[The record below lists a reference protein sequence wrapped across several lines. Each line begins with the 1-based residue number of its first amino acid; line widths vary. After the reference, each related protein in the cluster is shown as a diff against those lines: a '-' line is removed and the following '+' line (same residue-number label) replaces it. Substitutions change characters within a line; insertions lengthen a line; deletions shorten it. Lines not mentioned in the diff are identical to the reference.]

1 MNISIRNA
9 VRSDAVT
16 IVRFNAAMA
25 DETEHK
31 TLDLRLLHDGVNGL
45 FDHPEYGFY
54 ILAES
59 DGEIVGQIMITYE
72 WSDWRNGVFWWIQSV
87 YVKPE
92 FRSRGVFRMLFDHIS
107 STASGR
113 ETVCGFRLYVE
124 RENERAQR
132 VYEAMGMKQTRYE
145 MYEKDFS
152 VNG

>member
-72 WSDWRNGVFWWIQSV
+72 WSDWRNGNFWWIQSV
-87 YVKPE
+87 YVKKE
-92 FRSRGVFRMLFDHIS
+92 LRQHGVFRALYEYVENL
-107 STASGR
+107 AKKRKG
-113 ETVCGFRLYVE
+113 VCGLRLYVE
-124 RENERAQR
+124 RQNERAQKT
-132 VYEAMGMKQTRYE
+132 YEKMGMARSMYE
-145 MYEKDFS
+145 MFEIEFAER
-152 VNG
+152 